1 MTKSN
6 ENLTKERKSFKE
18 VLVEN
23 KGKIL
28 IGSGVVLSAGLGFLC
43 RDNIKALLRLGDN
56 LTKGVVLTSVIATND
71 NERIDEVEKILIEG
85 GVLNQ
90 AIATITGKRD
100 RLNSKL
106 LRFVESQGN
115 PNSDRII
122 EECKRG
128 IAKFDEMLMGCEFIN
143 NYWKDSKI
151 DELLED

>member
-28 IGSGVVLSAGLGFLC
+28 IGSGVVLSTGLGFLC

-56 LTKGVVLTSVIATND
+56 LTNGVVLTSVLATND

-128 IAKFDEMLMGCEFIN
+128 IAKFDEMLMGCEFIK
-143 NYWKDSKI
+143 NYWKDGKI